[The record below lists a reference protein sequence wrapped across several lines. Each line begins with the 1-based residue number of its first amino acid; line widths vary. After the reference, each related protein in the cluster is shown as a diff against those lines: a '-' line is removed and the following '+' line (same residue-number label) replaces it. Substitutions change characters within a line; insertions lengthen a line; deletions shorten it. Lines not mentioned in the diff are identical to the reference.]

1 MAALDHAFLD
11 AHDQTFQNVAMA
23 PTRPTPTVVRAALA
37 RANTNFVYN
46 VKRMIPQLFQTSIRS
61 QHQRHVLPCRL
72 MESSPAREALK
83 FAAMAA
89 TSQCQLSAH
98 LNLVELNY
106 TVSIFSGTALV
117 PFPSFS

>member
-1 MAALDHAFLD
+1 MASLLAKQGFVVLK
-11 AHDQTFQNVAMA
+11 QVVPVAIC
-23 PTRPTPTVVRAALA
+23 RQLRDEGIQELA